1 MEQLKIGESVYA
13 LAETLKKKDALGR
26 LCKSTTKGT
35 PFFNKDQLFVLIK
48 EWKLG
53 KVNIITHLTLDLFT
67 SYMPKNFSI
76 KKKNAFRSKN
86 IFR

>member
-1 MEQLKIGESVYA
+1 MEPLEIGELVYA
-13 LAETLKKKDALGR
+13 LAETLKKKDALGS
-26 LCKSTTKGT
+26 LCKSTTEST

-67 SYMPKNFSI
+67 SYMPKKFSI
-76 KKKNAFRSKN
+76 KKKERF
-86 IFR
+86 